1 MLTRFLLK
9 PISAKFVQKT
19 TVLFFLLLI
28 QILPVYAQIPSNPS
42 VRMESVDIPYEN
54 FNVVSNNAISGT
66 FENVHTK
73 NWQLNVENQLV
84 YTNPQGNAAIRL
96 YDDEDRT
103 KFIEIGMGSP
113 PDMKF
118 WVAIQNPDVGY
129 TVLHDQKQGG
139 WNHDDEIVIVYA
151 DDLGLTINNG
161 KRIVISNLS
170 LDYYKIKD
178 FSVYGME
185 SSTDPPATNSG
196 NLILNIVSG
205 NPAANP
211 LFYLPYILVVIIGV
225 IIAIL
230 LKTKKRN

>member
-9 PISAKFVQKT
+9 PISAKFVQT
-19 TVLFFLLLI
+19 SIVLYFLLLI
-28 QILPVYAQIPSNPS
+28 PILPVYAQIQSNPS
-42 VRMESVDIPYEN
+42 VHMESVAVPYEK
-54 FNVVSNNAISGT
+54 FNVVSSNANSGT
-66 FENVHTK
+66 FENVHTR
-73 NWQLNVENQLV
+73 NWQLNVENQIA
-84 YTNPQGNAAIRL
+84 YANPQGDAVIRL
-96 YDDEDRT
+96 YDGEDRT

-118 WVAIQNPDVGY
+118 WVAVQNPEIGY
-129 TVLHDQKQGG
+129 TVLNDEKQYG
-139 WNHDDEIVIVYA
+139 WNHDDEIVVVYA

-161 KRIVISNLS
+161 KRIVLSNLS
-170 LDYYKIKD
+170 LDNYKIKD

-196 NLILNIVSG
+196 DLVLNIVSG

-211 LFYLPYILVVIIGV
+211 LFYLPYILAVSIGV
-225 IIAIL
+225 IIVIL

>member
-1 MLTRFLLK
+1 LTRFLLK
-9 PISAKFVQKT
+9 PISGRFVNT
-19 TVLFFLLLI
+19 GIVLSFILLI
-28 QILPVYAQIPSNPS
+28 QILPAFAQVSSNPS
-42 VRMESVDIPYEN
+42 VRMESVDIPYEQ
-54 FNVVSNNAISGT
+54 FNVVSSNANSGS
-66 FENVHTK
+66 FENVHAK
-73 NWQLNVENQLV
+73 NWQLNIENQIT
-84 YTNPQGNAAIRL
+84 YANPQGDAVIRL
-96 YDDEDRT
+96 YDGEDRT

-118 WVAIQNPDVGY
+118 WVAMQNPDVGY
-129 TVLHDQKQGG
+129 TVLNNEPLYG
-139 WNHDDEIVIVYA
+139 WNHDDETVVVYA

-161 KRIVISNLS
+161 KRIVVSNLS

-185 SSTDPPATNSG
+185 SSADPPAANSG

-211 LFYLPYILVVIIGV
+211 LFYLPYILVVAIGI

>member
-9 PISAKFVQKT
+9 PISAKFVQT
-19 TVLFFLLLI
+19 SIVLSFILLI
-28 QILPVYAQIPSNPS
+28 QILPAYAQIPSNPS
-42 VRMESVDIPYEN
+42 LRMESVDIPYEK
-54 FNVVSNNAISGT
+54 FNVVSSNANSGS

-73 NWQLNVENQLV
+73 NWQLNIENQIV
-84 YTNPQGNAAIRL
+84 YANPQGDAAIRL
-96 YDDEDRT
+96 YDGEDRT

-118 WVAIQNPDVGY
+118 WVAIQNPEVGY
-129 TVLHDQKQGG
+129 TVLNNQPLNG
-139 WNHDDEIVIVYA
+139 WNHDDEIVVVYA

-161 KRIVISNLS
+161 KRIVVSNLS

-185 SSTDPPATNSG
+185 SSTDAPAVNSG
-196 NLILNIVSG
+196 NLIMNIVSG

-211 LFYLPYILVVIIGV
+211 LFYLPYILVVIVGV

>member
-1 MLTRFLLK
+1 LLTRFLLK
-9 PISAKFVQKT
+9 PISAKFVQT
-19 TVLFFLLLI
+19 SIALSFLLLI
-28 QILPVYAQIPSNPS
+28 PILPAYAQIPSNPS
-42 VRMESVDIPYEN
+42 VRMESVDIPYEK
-54 FNVVSNNAISGT
+54 FNVVSSSANSGS

-73 NWQLNVENQLV
+73 NWQLNVENQIV
-84 YTNPQGNAAIRL
+84 YANPQGNAAIRL
-96 YDDEDRT
+96 YDGEDRT

-118 WVAIQNPDVGY
+118 WVAIQNPEVGY
-129 TVLHDQKQGG
+129 TVLHDQKLYG
-139 WNHDDEIVIVYA
+139 WNHDDEIVVVYA

-185 SSTDPPATNSG
+185 SSGDPPAANSG

-211 LFYLPYILVVIIGV
+211 LFYLPYILVVIVGV

>member
-1 MLTRFLLK
+1 MLTRFSLK
-9 PISAKFVQKT
+9 PISAKFVQT
-19 TVLFFLLLI
+19 SIVLSLILLI
-28 QILPVYAQIPSNPS
+28 QILPAYAQIPSNPS
-42 VRMESVDIPYEN
+42 LRMESVDIPYEK
-54 FNVVSNNAISGT
+54 FNVVSSNANSGS

-73 NWQLNVENQLV
+73 NWQLNIENQIL
-84 YTNPQGNAAIRL
+84 YANPQGDAAIRL
-96 YDDEDRT
+96 YDGEDRT

-118 WVAIQNPDVGY
+118 WVAIQNPEVGY
-129 TVLHDQKQGG
+129 TVLNNQPLYG
-139 WNHDDEIVIVYA
+139 WNHDDEIVVVYA

-161 KRIVISNLS
+161 KRIVVSNLS

-185 SSTDPPATNSG
+185 SSTDAPAANSG

-211 LFYLPYILVVIIGV
+211 LFYLPYILVVIVGV